1 MPRRKV
7 GFVVDCRQELR
18 VTEECTKTKYSREI
32 KKRSGEAEAVFIME
46 SKKMMR
52 CE

>member
-32 KKRSGEAEAVFIME
+32 KKGAERRRL
-46 SKKMMR
+46 SLLWSPKR
-52 CE
+52 